1 MESNLMNLQRIK
13 IYTNE
18 SVQVAIAEGLKRRAM
33 DARSCR
39 DVGNHGLTD
48 EQQLDYACRNSL
60 VIFTHDDDFLKL
72 SAKYMAQGK
81 KHPGII
87 YSHQK
92 DYSIGECIRRIKII
106 VDVLSP
112 EEMRNHIEFL

>member
-1 MESNLMNLQRIK
+1 METSLANSQRIK

-18 SVQVAIAEGLKRRAM
+18 SVQVAIAEGLKRRGV

-39 DVGNHGLTD
+39 DVGNYALTD
-48 EQQLDYACRNSL
+48 EQQLDYACKNGL

-72 SAKYMAQGK
+72 NIEYTAQGK
-81 KHPGII
+81 EHPGII
-87 YSHQK
+87 YAHQR
-92 DYSIGECIRRIKII
+92 DYGIGECIRRIKVI

-112 EEMRNHIEFL
+112 EEMRNHTEFL

>member
-1 MESNLMNLQRIK
+1 MENNVTDLQRIK

-18 SVQVAIAEGLKRRAM
+18 SVQVAIAEGLKRRGI

-39 DVGNHGLTD
+39 DIGNYGLTD
-48 EQQLDYACRNSL
+48 EQQLDYACKSNL

-72 SAKYMAQGK
+72 SAKYIAQGK
-81 KHPGII
+81 KHSGVI

-92 DYSIGECIRRIKII
+92 DYSIGECIRRIKLI